1 MPIPIDV
8 PQALPDLAPAERTS
22 LTDAVAI
29 QLADAIVER
38 ELGPGERLPAERDLA
53 ARLRVSRIVVREA
66 LGRLAQRG
74 LVEVRPGV
82 GTFVA
87 SPPEH
92 AVTDTLQLY
101 IRRHRIGNEHLFE
114 VRHALEPA
122 IAAAASRH
130 ADEEQLAALSSNVE
144 RTAALAARMDER
156 VDEGTAEAFAWTDL
170 EFHNMLARAGGNP
183 LFELLLAPLID
194 RLLDVRRIG
203 VRLPGTAR
211 RAAQGHRAVLR
222 AVAARDPDAAA
233 RHMRE
238 HLRDVQSWLPST
250 PTPSASRRDPQRA
263 RRPEEAP

>member
-1 MPIPIDV
+1 MPAPIDA
-8 PQALPDLAPAERTS
+8 PEALQDLAPAERSS
-22 LTDAVAI
+22 LTDSVARA
-29 QLADAIVER
+29 LADAIVER

-53 ARLRVSRIVVREA
+53 VRLQVSRIVVREA

-74 LVEVRPGV
+74 LVQVRPGV

-101 IRRHRIGNEHLFE
+101 IRRHAIGHEHLFE

-130 ADEEQLAALSSNVE
+130 ANEAQLAALAANVE
-144 RTAALAARMDER
+144 HTATLAARMDEHA
-156 VDEGTAEAFAWTDL
+156 DEDTAEAFAWADL
-170 EFHNMLARAGGNP
+170 EFHELLAQASGNP

-211 RAAQGHRAVLR
+211 RAAAGHHAVLA
-222 AVAARDPDAAA
+222 AVADRDPEAAA
-233 RHMRE
+233 RHMRD
-238 HLRDVQSWLPST
+238 HLHDVQAWLPAAT
-250 PTPSASRRDPQRA
+250 TPSASRRDA
-263 RRPEEAP
+263 RRERPPEEAP